1 MADWSSYSLSDFLLF
16 SPQVY
21 ERLFVLLNQDLW
33 PWHLVALGFGAAAL
47 ILTLRGTPS
56 SSRAAFVII
65 GAAWISVASVF
76 FLGRYETINWLGA
89 YIAPIAGLEGVVLI
103 LLSLAGQVGLVDP
116 RKNRLAYSIGLAV
129 LVCGLFLY
137 PLFETAFGLS
147 FEGMQIFGLAPD
159 PTAVAT
165 LGGVALLS
173 GKMRFL
179 AAVIPAA
186 WCVFTALTL
195 WTLERAD
202 FFLAPGLLIIALMAI
217 FLPRST
223 DQSQ

>member
-1 MADWSSYSLSDFLLF
+1 MVEWSSYSLSDFLLF

-21 ERLFVLLNQDLW
+21 ERLFILLNQDVW
-33 PWHLVALGFGAAAL
+33 PWQLVALGGGAVVL
-47 ILTLRGTPS
+47 VLTLRGTRS
-56 SSRAAFVII
+56 CSRAAFAIL

-89 YIAPIAGLEGVVLI
+89 YIAPVAGLEGGVLI
-103 LLSLAGQVGLVDP
+103 LLSLTGRAGLVDP
-116 RKNRLAYSIGLAV
+116 RKNRLAFSIGLAV
-129 LVCGLFLY
+129 LVCGIFLY

-147 FEGMQIFGLAPD
+147 LEGTQVFGLTPD

-165 LGGVALLS
+165 LGGVALMS
-173 GKMRFL
+173 GKLRFL

-195 WTLERAD
+195 WTLGRAD
-202 FFLAPGLLIIALMAI
+202 FFLAPGLLAIALVA
-217 FLPRST
+217 FFWPRSF
-223 DQSQ
+223 DEAQ

>member
-21 ERLFVLLNQDLW
+21 ERLFVLLNRDMW
-33 PWHLVALGFGAAAL
+33 PWQLAAL
-47 ILTLRGTPS
+47 VGSVAVLVLTLRGTQS
-56 SSRAAFVII
+56 GSRAAFAIL

-89 YIAPIAGLEGVVLI
+89 YFAPVAGLEGAMLI
-103 LLSLAGQVGLVDP
+103 LLSFAGRVGLVDP
-116 RKNRLAYSIGLAV
+116 RKNRLAFSIGLAV

-137 PLFETAFGLS
+137 PLFEAAFGLS
-147 FEGMQIFGLAPD
+147 FEGAQVFGLTPD

-173 GKMRFL
+173 GRLRFL

-186 WCVFTALTL
+186 WCIFTALTL